1 MRNFIAWIESGGWGD
16 FNNTDIPHQECKG
29 RHEKLYLKHI
39 VTSRNDM
46 LGANIETTF
55 TGSQWVKLD
64 NETVRAISTT
74 GRGEDMIKG
83 THEGEN
89 RKLHTCSLK
98 RINDLAM
105 EGS

>member
-1 MRNFIAWIESGGWGD
+1 MRGARALSLEDDRVSSREVDEKFHCLVRERGVGGGGY

-46 LGANIETTF
+46 LGSNIETSF
-55 TGSQWVKLD
+55 AGSQWIKLD

-74 GRGEDMIKG
+74 GRGVK
-83 THEGEN
+83 
-89 RKLHTCSLK
+89 
-98 RINDLAM
+98 
-105 EGS
+105 